1 MDRVTDMS
9 RTSHVKKKKKEA
21 NKEEKSNP
29 EKTEHTLGGN
39 ETGQS
44 KSTGISSSDTSNCE
58 ARTAT

>member
-1 MDRVTDMS
+1 ML
-9 RTSHVKKKKKEA
+9 KKKKKEA

-29 EKTEHTLGGN
+29 EKTVHTLGGN